1 MDMKRPRRLAVLVLL
16 LVLLIPTTVSSSSGD
31 GDIPERR
38 PQSFTGNQGPFGLPD
53 LDLSWQAIWDLF
65 VQTLILLP

>member
-1 MDMKRPRRLAVLVLL
+1 
-16 LVLLIPTTVSSSSGD
+16 VLLIPTTVSSSSGD